1 MCLNISCPKDIRVV
15 AFDLGGVLAY
25 CDNSKLSDEELYLL
39 QFYKKYMSRQIV
51 SKKDRYFLEYAK
63 SKMSDI
69 YLKIHKLNND
79 SLPVLEMLQNEK
91 IRTSI
96 WTNNTPYISSWLEE
110 VGLTRFIHSRD
121 IINSF
126 YLGYDKPDIR
136 FYLEA
141 LRILNINPLSV
152 LFLDDNS
159 INVESATRCGI
170 WGEQYTMQMSLYTK
184 VKDMIRIRK

>member
-1 MCLNISCPKDIRVV
+1 MCLDILRPKDIRFV

-51 SKKDRYFLEYAK
+51 SKKDRDFLEYVK

-79 SLPVLEMLQNEK
+79 TIPVLEMLQDEK

-96 WTNNTPYISSWLEE
+96 WTNNTPYINSWLEE
-110 VGLTRFIHSRD
+110 VGLTRFIYSRD

-126 YLGYDKPDIR
+126 YLGYDKPDIH

-141 LRILNINPLSV
+141 LRVLNINSINV
-152 LFLDDNS
+152 LFLDDNN
-159 INVESATRCGI
+159 INVKSAMRCGI

>member
-1 MCLNISCPKDIRVV
+1 MCLNISYLKDIRVV

-25 CDNSKLSDEELYLL
+25 CDDSTLSEDELYLL
-39 QFYKKYMSRQIV
+39 QFYKKYMGRQIV
-51 SKKDRYFLEYAK
+51 SKKDRDFLEYAK
-63 SKMSDI
+63 SKMSGI

-79 SLPVLEMLQNEK
+79 TIPVLEMLQDEK

-96 WTNNTPYISSWLEE
+96 WTNNTPYINSWLEE
-110 VGLTRFIHSRD
+110 VELTRFIHSGD

-159 INVESATRCGI
+159 INVESALRCGI
-170 WGEQYTMQMSLYTK
+170 WGEQYTMQMSLYNK
-184 VKDMIRIRK
+184 VKDIIRIRK

>member
-1 MCLNISCPKDIRVV
+1 MCLDISCSKDIRVV

-25 CDNSKLSDEELYLL
+25 CDDSTLSEEELYLL
-39 QFYKKYMSRQIV
+39 QLYKKFMSRQIV
-51 SKKDRYFLEYAK
+51 FEKDRSFLEYAK

-79 SLPVLEMLQNEK
+79 TIPVLEMLQDEK

-96 WTNNTPYISSWLEE
+96 WTNNTPYINSWLEE
-110 VGLTRFIHSRD
+110 VGLIRFIHSRD

-141 LRILNINPLSV
+141 LNILNINPLSV
-152 LFLDDNS
+152 LFLDDNNT
-159 INVESATRCGI
+159 NVESAKRCGI
-170 WGEQYTMQMSLYTK
+170 CGEQYTMQMSLYTK